1 MTNRVTAQDV
11 ALLAGVSQST
21 VVFALHDIPGVRIS
35 METRRRV
42 LDAARELRYAFLPAT
57 GIQKKVPHKRRVLA
71 LIERR
76 SADCRFDASFGQM
89 LLGVHRAAAFYG
101 FTVLSFAVPPA
112 DNRRDFRA
120 MLRRHKP
127 GGIILSSPHT
137 CDLDLIDWL
146 AAKVPV
152 VARGFLPDCEHPS
165 VRVNDY
171 EVGRLATDHLI
182 RLGHVR
188 LGALLHA
195 PLAYPEASE
204 RLRGY
209 QDSLL
214 EMDMEMDQDTV
225 ACANFTPESAEE
237 PLNALMSAEP
247 QPTAIFAS
255 SDTVALGA
263 MKVARN
269 KGIHIPGDLAI
280 VGFGDIPSAVHGDPP
295 LTTLRVP
302 GYASG
307 WMAADMLIREM
318 TGREISEPSIVLPA
332 ELIVR
337 RSCGAFSEDL
347 VLSHVEATLLH

>member
-1 MTNRVTAQDV
+1 MRKRVTAHDV
-11 ALLAGVSQST
+11 ALLAGVPQST
-21 VVFALHDIPGVRIS
+21 VIFALHNVPGVRVS
-35 METRRRV
+35 AETRRRV
-42 LDAARELRYAFLPAT
+42 VDAARELNYVLQPAT
-57 GIQKKVPHKRRVLA
+57 DIQKKVPHRRRALA

-101 FTVLSFAVPPA
+101 FTVLSFAVPP
-112 DNRRDFRA
+112 DDDRRGFRA

-152 VARGFLPDCEHPS
+152 VARGCLPDCEHPS

-204 RLRGY
+204 RLRGC

-214 EMDMEMDQDTV
+214 EMDMEMDPDMV
-225 ACANFTPESAEE
+225 ACANFTPESVEE

-247 QPTAIFAS
+247 QLTAIFAS
-255 SDTVALGA
+255 SDAVALGA
-263 MKVARN
+263 MKVAHS
-269 KGIHIPGDLAI
+269 KGVRIPGDLAFI
-280 VGFGDIPSAVHGDPP
+280 GFGGIPSAVHADPP
-295 LTTLRVP
+295 LTTLSMP
-302 GYASG
+302 AYASG
-307 WMAADMLIREM
+307 WMAADMLIRGM
-318 TGREISEPSIVLPA
+318 TGRAIAKPSIVLPT

-337 RSCGAFSEDL
+337 RSCGAFFEEPI
-347 VLSHVEATLLH
+347 LSLDEVTLLH